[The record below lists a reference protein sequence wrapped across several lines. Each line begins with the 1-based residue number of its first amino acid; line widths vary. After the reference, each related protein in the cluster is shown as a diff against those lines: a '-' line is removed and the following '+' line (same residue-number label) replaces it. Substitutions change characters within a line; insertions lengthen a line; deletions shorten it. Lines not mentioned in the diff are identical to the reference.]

1 MNVKNCNVSHVG
13 AVCKLYIWICLQ
25 VNSATARVMTKKST
39 GLPVIPNGKLMASS
53 EWLLQPRASCS
64 H

>member
-13 AVCKLYIWICLQ
+13 SVCRLYIWICLQ

-53 EWLLQPRASCS
+53 EW
-64 H
+64 